1 MQHRLTRAVPL
12 SCRSFSHAVA
22 PAAAGA
28 PGIAQYLR
36 GIAAWHEGSQPRTAD
51 YFDVGAVYR
60 MCGQAKLPAVQV
72 RLVAVRPSLILGSG

>member
-1 MQHRLTRAVPL
+1 MQPGLTRAVTL

-22 PAAAGA
+22 PAGVGA

-51 YFDVGAVYR
+51 YFDVGAMYR

-72 RLVAVRPSLILGSG
+72 CLVAVRPSLIQCSG